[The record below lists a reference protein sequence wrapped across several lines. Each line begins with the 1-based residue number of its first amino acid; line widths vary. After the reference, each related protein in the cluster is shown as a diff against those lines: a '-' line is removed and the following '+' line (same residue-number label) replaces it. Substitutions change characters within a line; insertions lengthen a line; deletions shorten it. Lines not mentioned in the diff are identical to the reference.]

1 MDSREEDVIIACGLY
16 LLAEEEKR
24 VKRKY
29 WIHNVFRTREEE
41 GEFRTLFRRLKDDR
55 QKIFKYFRMSIS
67 KFENLKQLL
76 HTDIEKK
83 NRRWRHSITVEER
96 LALTL
101 RSVYKNL

>member
-29 WIHNVFRTREEE
+29 WIHSVFRAREEE
-41 GEFRTLFRRLKDDR
+41 GEFHTLFRRLKDDR
-55 QKIFKYFRMSIS
+55 QKFFKYFRMSIS

-76 HTDIEKK
+76 HTDIEK
-83 NRRWRHSITVEER
+83 NNTRWRRSTTVDER

-101 RSVYKNL
+101 RLVHKNV